1 MTGDRA
7 VAWLAKFG
15 LTEKNVMTLAEIRT
29 ELAAGRPVII
39 LVNNYQYQYNT
50 PPPYSSNEIAWFTK
64 AHIVV
69 VTGYNSADLI
79 INDPLRSTGSYAI
92 PITMF
97 ESAASTAV
105 PSSGNLTG
113 SNWYAVSILRG

>member
-1 MTGDRA
+1 